1 MATTRTG
8 RGSGGPGA
16 DSHHAGSRLGPAI
29 VTGVLLGIGIAGFI
43 DESIFHQLLQW
54 HNFYWATDERG
65 RILSDGFFHV
75 GSTLVLLWG
84 VWRLWCDRASWTRP
98 HARAILGGI
107 LAGAGGFNTYDGVVQ
122 HVILHLH
129 LVNEHVCASPMDP
142 NNSILSCRAD
152 IPFEVV
158 WIVVGAAVLVAGI
171 VVARQAFAQRSAAT
185 PR

>member
-16 DSHHAGSRLGPAI
+16 AATTPVRGSVRRSSRVSCWASVSPASSTSRSSTNCCNGTTSTGPPTSGDASSPTGSSTSAARWSCCGGCGGCGATGRAGHGP
-29 VTGVLLGIGIAGFI
+29 T
-43 DESIFHQLLQW
+43 
-54 HNFYWATDERG
+54 
-65 RILSDGFFHV
+65 
-75 GSTLVLLWG
+75 
-84 VWRLWCDRASWTRP
+84 RAPSS
-98 HARAILGGI
+98 GGI

-171 VVARQAFAQRSAAT
+171 VVARQAFAQRITAT